1 MPTSGFATRKGSRN
15 SFFGAFYQ
23 SVLANLDW
31 KNQTASRFLKELEQ
45 LSAGNGA
52 ERMLSIKFN
61 VDGYVDDSTS
71 TTFTFG
77 RVVGSIGLYAPD
89 EPKHFLAARALTAT
103 PGATPATGTAY
114 AMIDG
119 DQLFV
124 DLGNSLPT
132 QSVAGPIVT
141 NIGRL
146 YAAAL
151 SADGPVLLGEIEYQ
165 HADWYRQTS
174 GIARLKLTADQL
186 KVAQSA
192 PLAIAQSSILQQ
204 PAVLAPPP
212 LMTEAANGTFL
223 RADKFVYRLNPPNPS
238 EPSERWQ
245 YGDRKVL
252 RDRIRQALFRPAD
265 QPRI

>member
-1 MPTSGFATRKGSRN
+1 MKWWALPTSGFAIRKGSRIR
-15 SFFGAFYQ
+15 SSAPSIKACWQ
-23 SVLANLDW
+23 NLDW
-31 KNQTASRFLKELEQ
+31 KNETASRFLKELEQ
-45 LSAGNGA
+45 LSSGDAA
-52 ERMLSIKFN
+52 ERKLSIKFN

-89 EPKHFLAARALTAT
+89 EPKHFLAARALTTT
-103 PGATPATGTAY
+103 PGATPAMGTAY

-151 SADGPVLLGEIEYQ
+151 PASGPPVLLGEIEYQ
-165 HADWYRQTS
+165 HANWYRQTS
-174 GIARLKLTADQL
+174 GIARLKLTPDQL

-223 RADKFVYRLNPPNPS
+223 RADKFVYRF
-238 EPSERWQ
+238 EPWQ
-245 YGDRKVL
+245 YGNRKVI